1 MCEAVLVVFLN
12 LNSEFSRKQQCL
24 TREVEKAE
32 LGNAFLLYLKSSSLI
47 KIGKS

>member
-1 MCEAVLVVFLN
+1 MVVFLN
-12 LNSEFSRKQQCL
+12 LIFEFSRKQPCL
-24 TREVEKAE
+24 IREVEKAE